1 MTAVSPARLRPM
13 EGDASISDSDDE
25 SPSLPSRLSR
35 TRLDLLGQ
43 EAGPAEATESY
54 QFQTLPLEAQHALR
68 AVISDGADELDLF
81 RSDVCDDHLE
91 LISSLLRAGKSA
103 SGGSG
108 GGLLS
113 KLSVANLGDNEIAAR
128 GAAAVAEAIA
138 AAGAPALRGLL
149 LGRNR
154 IGDEGCAAVAAALG
168 GGAAPELRELG
179 LSVNAIS
186 CVGAAALAAAPPA
199 KLQRL
204 YLARN
209 QISDAG
215 AAALAAAVGRGALSE
230 LQELWLASNRVGDAG
245 LGALARALFAP
256 GRGARQ
262 LDLQANRIGD
272 AGLADLAD
280 FVRGD
285 GEAEGEGAPTAT
297 NGSIGLAENRECT
310 AAGKEALAAVAAAA
324 AWRVALRL

>member
-1 MTAVSPARLRPM
+1 MAVASPARLRPM

-113 KLSVANLGDNEIAAR
+113 TLSVANLGDNEIAAR

-209 QISDAG
+209 QIGDAG

-272 AGLADLAD
+272 AGLADLAE

-285 GEAEGEGAPTAT
+285 GEAEVEGAPTAT

>member
-1 MTAVSPARLRPM
+1 MAVASPARLRPM

-103 SGGSG
+103 GRGSG

-113 KLSVANLGDNEIAAR
+113 TLSVANLGDNEIAAR

-168 GGAAPELRELG
+168 GGAARLRAG
-179 LSVNAIS
+179 ADVNAIS
-186 CVGAAALAAAPPA
+186 CVGATRSPP
-199 KLQRL
+199 RRPPSCSSSS
-204 YLARN
+204 RN

-215 AAALAAAVGRGALSE
+215 AAALAAAVGRGALSD

-272 AGLADLAD
+272 AGLADLAE

-285 GEAEGEGAPTAT
+285 GEAEVEGAPTAT

-324 AWRVALRL
+324 AWRVVLRL

>member
-103 SGGSG
+103 GGGSG

-113 KLSVANLGDNEIAAR
+113 TLSVANLGDNEIC
-128 GAAAVAEAIA
+128 
-138 AAGAPALRGLL
+138 LL
-149 LGRNR
+149 YTSPSPR
-154 IGDEGCAAVAAALG
+154 D
-168 GGAAPELRELG
+168 
-179 LSVNAIS
+179 
-186 CVGAAALAAAPPA
+186 
-199 KLQRL
+199 
-204 YLARN
+204 
-209 QISDAG
+209 
-215 AAALAAAVGRGALSE
+215 
-230 LQELWLASNRVGDAG
+230 
-245 LGALARALFAP
+245 
-256 GRGARQ
+256 RQ
-262 LDLQANRIGD
+262 KSRMPSSA
-272 AGLADLAD
+272 
-280 FVRGD
+280 
-285 GEAEGEGAPTAT
+285 
-297 NGSIGLAENRECT
+297 
-310 AAGKEALAAVAAAA
+310 
-324 AWRVALRL
+324 

>member
-1 MTAVSPARLRPM
+1 MAVASPARLRPM

-103 SGGSG
+103 GGGSG

-113 KLSVANLGDNEIAAR
+113 TLSVANLGDNE
-128 GAAAVAEAIA
+128 IA

-186 CVGAAALAAAPPA
+186 CVGATALAAAPPA

-272 AGLADLAD
+272 AGLADLAE

-285 GEAEGEGAPTAT
+285 GEAEVEGAPTAT
-297 NGSIGLAENRECT
+297 NGSIGLVENRECT
-310 AAGKEALAAVAAAA
+310 AAGKEALASVVAAA

>member
-1 MTAVSPARLRPM
+1 M

-43 EAGPAEATESY
+43 EAGPAEESY

-91 LISSLLRAGKSA
+91 LISSLLRAGKTV

-113 KLSVANLGDNEIAAR
+113 TLSVANLGDNEIAAR

-168 GGAAPELRELG
+168 AQSGA
-179 LSVNAIS
+179 
-186 CVGAAALAAAPPA
+186 
-199 KLQRL
+199 
-204 YLARN
+204 Y
-209 QISDAG
+209 D
-215 AAALAAAVGRGALSE
+215 
-230 LQELWLASNRVGDAG
+230 
-245 LGALARALFAP
+245 P
-256 GRGARQ
+256 GE
-262 LDLQANRIGD
+262 D
-272 AGLADLAD
+272 
-280 FVRGD
+280 
-285 GEAEGEGAPTAT
+285 
-297 NGSIGLAENRECT
+297 
-310 AAGKEALAAVAAAA
+310 
-324 AWRVALRL
+324 

>member
-1 MTAVSPARLRPM
+1 M

-43 EAGPAEATESY
+43 EAGPAEASESY

-103 SGGSG
+103 SGGSGG

-272 AGLADLAD
+272 AGLADLAE

-285 GEAEGEGAPTAT
+285 GEAEGEGAQT

>member
-1 MTAVSPARLRPM
+1 MAVASPARLRPM

-91 LISSLLRAGKSA
+91 LISSLLRREGRQRGQRRPALHTRSPTWA
-103 SGGSG
+103 TTRSRR
-108 GGLLS
+108 
-113 KLSVANLGDNEIAAR
+113 AAR
-128 GAAAVAEAIA
+128 GSRRRSRRRRARLAASSSGATGLATRA
-138 AAGAPALRGLL
+138 ARRCGGARRRRGARAARAGAERQRHLVRRRRRAR
-149 LGRNR
+149 RR
-154 IGDEGCAAVAAALG
+154 AARQAAAALPR
-168 GGAAPELRELG
+168 AQPDLR
-179 LSVNAIS
+179 
-186 CVGAAALAAAPPA
+186 
-199 KLQRL
+199 R
-204 YLARN
+204 RR
-209 QISDAG
+209 
-215 AAALAAAVGRGALSE
+215 AALAAAVGRGAIE

-245 LGALARALFAP
+245 LGALARFFAP

-272 AGLADLAD
+272 AGLAVSPSLCAAAARRPR
-280 FVRGD
+280 VRGP
-285 GEAEGEGAPTAT
+285 AA
-297 NGSIGLAENRECT
+297 IGLAENRECT
-310 AAGKEALAAVAAAA
+310 AAGKEALASVATAA